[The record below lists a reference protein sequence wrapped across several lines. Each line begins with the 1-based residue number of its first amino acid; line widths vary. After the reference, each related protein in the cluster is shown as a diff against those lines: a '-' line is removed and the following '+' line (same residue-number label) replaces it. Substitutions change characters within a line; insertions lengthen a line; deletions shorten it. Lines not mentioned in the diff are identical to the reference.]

1 MSDDVEKPSE
11 SPAERSLPTIYVK
24 NEAGEYVPLEME
36 AVPGNAPRATP
47 AGMVIV
53 GRSERLQTS
62 FTGPVAAPET
72 IEGYEKFYPGA
83 GKLLIDEHIAD
94 KRHARDIET
103 QEVSNEKW
111 GVVRGQVLSFLL
123 MGGTIAGSV
132 ACALT
137 EHTAAAVALA
147 SAPVLS
153 ALGRILGRGSAGTD
167 AAPTNVPAISD
178 ES

>member
-1 MSDDVEKPSE
+1 LSDEAENQSG

-36 AVPGNAPRATP
+36 GVPGNAPTATP

-62 FTGPVAAPET
+62 FTGPVASPET

-83 GKLLIDEHIAD
+83 GKLLIDEHVAD

-111 GVVRGQVLSFLL
+111 GVIRGQTLSFLL

-137 EHTAAAVALA
+137 EHPAAAVALA

-153 ALGRILGRGSAGTD
+153 ALGRVLGRSSGGVEVEPVS
-167 AAPTNVPAISD
+167 VPANSD
-178 ES
+178 NP